1 MVNEVPTKLRV
12 LIDANL
18 LFAGTGWPRFP
29 YAVLQHAVKGDYQL
43 VLSHYIVEEARNAV
57 LEIMPH
63 RLQQLEQF
71 LQDSQYEEVAPA
83 SEDEINRNES
93 LVRDVKDVPVAL
105 AAMDAQVDFL
115 VTQDKDLTDP
125 AAPIHQHIKVLLP
138 GTFLREH
145 MGWTSEALEAI
156 RKRNWADMED

>member
-1 MVNEVPTKLRV
+1 MAKSPTKLRV
-12 LIDANL
+12 LLDANV
-18 LFAGTGWPRFP
+18 LFAGSLWPRFP
-29 YAVLQHAVKGDYQL
+29 YAVIQHGLASDYTM
-43 VLSHYIVEEARNAV
+43 VLTRLIIAEARRTIGEAFPEG
-57 LEIMPH
+57 LIQFDGY
-63 RLQQLEQF
+63 LQTGAHELAKSPTLEQIKEHP
-71 LQDSQYEEVAPA
+71 D
-83 SEDEINRNES
+83 
-93 LVRDVKDVPVAL
+93 LVRDAKDIHVAL

-156 RKRNWADMED
+156 RKRNWADMEE